1 MSTTNSMTFE
11 NELITLWTVRSLG
24 WICLQKSDFSPE
36 AEPRHEW
43 MLEKMKQIQRRC
55 FSVAKLWWTIFRL
68 FDKSGSIFYQSIF
81 VVMKNMKS
89 SSPWYLWF
97 QQLGSMTFCLDD
109 NSGAETN
116 IVEIFALQIKY
127 LDCKFKCNFTI
138 VQLLSIRQIRLNSKI
153 AAPNTMWQS
162 GKKRGSSVVKLNSTG
177 LGLRG
182 L

>member
-1 MSTTNSMTFE
+1 
-11 NELITLWTVRSLG
+11 
-24 WICLQKSDFSPE
+24 
-36 AEPRHEW
+36 
-43 MLEKMKQIQRRC
+43 
-55 FSVAKLWWTIFRL
+55 
-68 FDKSGSIFYQSIF
+68 
-81 VVMKNMKS
+81 
-89 SSPWYLWF
+89 
-97 QQLGSMTFCLDD
+97 MTFCLDD

-138 VQLLSIRQIRLNSKI
+138 VQLLSISQIRLNSKI
-153 AAPNTMWQS
+153 AEPNTMWQL

>member
-1 MSTTNSMTFE
+1 
-11 NELITLWTVRSLG
+11 
-24 WICLQKSDFSPE
+24 
-36 AEPRHEW
+36 
-43 MLEKMKQIQRRC
+43 
-55 FSVAKLWWTIFRL
+55 
-68 FDKSGSIFYQSIF
+68 
-81 VVMKNMKS
+81 
-89 SSPWYLWF
+89 
-97 QQLGSMTFCLDD
+97 MTFCLDD

-153 AAPNTMWQS
+153 APHTMWQL

>member
-11 NELITLWTVRSLG
+11 NELITLCNSSFFRMNMFTKVGLFPWGWTATWMNISKNETDSKKMFFSCKIVLDNFQVV
-24 WICLQKSDFSPE
+24 WQKWLHFLSEHLSC
-36 AEPRHEW
+36 AE
-43 MLEKMKQIQRRC
+43 
-55 FSVAKLWWTIFRL
+55 
-68 FDKSGSIFYQSIF
+68 
-81 VVMKNMKS
+81 NMKFS
-89 SSPWYLWF
+89 SSWYLWF

-116 IVEIFALQIKY
+116 IVKIFALQIKY

-138 VQLLSIRQIRLNSKI
+138 VQLPSIRQIRLNSKI
-153 AAPNTMWQS
+153 APHTMWQL
-162 GKKRGSSVVKLNSTG
+162 GKKKRGSSVVKLNSTG